1 MIGRIKTRT
10 VLLLLVTLVLAAG
23 TMPQGVK
30 PAAAAQPVRYT
41 ILPLSQSYLLVA
53 RGLYSPSTWSLK
65 FLYPA
70 GWMLSTN
77 PPGLHGVAP
86 DLTQSGLGIFVTPE
100 RRGITHFSFSQSPV
114 LSGAVDIR
122 SAIAQYL
129 AQRAPGAVIVES
141 FAFPPVIISTT
152 RVDRV
157 RMIYRGRSGGVEGM
171 LTITVGMY
179 ALYGAY
185 SSNIVAEEFQIAL
198 DLPQSQ
204 LYTYLSGL
212 QGIFRTLSGSVER
225 DTGKHP
231 AHDMMKQLGGSS
243 SGKTPDGTDVPVP
256 PGSRDCWIKRFG
268 HREVV
273 CNVPPP
279 GPGPDWEP
287 VEVS

>member
-1 MIGRIKTRT
+1 MRKI
-10 VLLLLVTLVLAAG
+10 LLLLVVLALAPG
-23 TMPQGVK
+23 GGPVRVQ
-30 PAAAAQPVRYT
+30 PAAAAQPVRFV

-65 FLYPA
+65 FLYPE

-77 PPGLHGVAP
+77 PPGLYGVAP

-114 LSGAVDIR
+114 LSRVVDMR

-129 AQRAPGAVIVES
+129 AQRAPGAVIVQS
-141 FAFPPVIISTT
+141 FAFPPVVIGTT

-157 RMIYRGRSGGVEGM
+157 RMIYRGRPGGVPVEGL
-171 LTITVGMY
+171 LTVTVGMY

-212 QGIFRTLSGSVER
+212 QGIFRTLSSSVER
-225 DTGKHP
+225 DTGQHP
-231 AHDMMKQLGGSS
+231 AHGMMKQLGGSS
-243 SGKTPDGTDVPVP
+243 SGKAPDGTDVPVP